1 METKLAFIRDLC
13 CKLPLDGRCWQVL
26 LFWLSQSQKALQ
38 KAESN
43 SIKMATCRQ
52 CVHVNDLLKNERAEV
67 IANECTEY
75 NDRNENGK
83 IDFDDCLD
91 ESFQNSVLV
100 QAICAG
106 LAFAVGSIVAGLK
119 FCLCYSTEPFPCL
132 ASARG
137 GGALMELGTM
147 ELPISSLPPRG
158 RGFSTGA
165 PPSVLE
171 RRMDSMVTAADSR
184 AGGGFSLS
192 MGGGLD
198 ASLVPTAGFS
208 V

>member
-1 METKLAFIRDLC
+1 MGVVGRFYCFGRD
-13 CKLPLDGRCWQVL
+13 PP
-26 LFWLSQSQKALQ
+26 SQKKENLQ

-43 SIKMATCRQ
+43 SIKMATCKQCVHVCRQ
-52 CVHVNDLLKNERAEV
+52 CVHVNDLLNERAEV

-91 ESFQNSVLV
+91 DSFQNSVLA

-198 ASLVPTAGFS
+198 ASLVPTAGFTI
-208 V
+208 